1 MKTILLGAVAY
12 GPKVVPIWEGIREYF
27 TALGVPMDFVLFSNY
42 EAQVDALF
50 AKFISIAWNTN
61 LAFVR
66 TDLRL
71 DGKSK
76 ILAMRDT
83 DLGFKTKI
91 VARTGRGINSVE
103 DLRGKRVAF
112 GSRDSVQAAI
122 MPEHCL
128 MECQLVA
135 DKDYT
140 AVRFNTD
147 VGKHGDTGRSELDV
161 LKAVREG
168 EVDAGCVGEP
178 TWLLATAGGDAANMQ
193 DIWTS
198 PGYSHCNFTALPELS
213 EEVAE
218 TFVNTLLKMDYNN
231 PEHRKILEME
241 GLKQWIRGERE
252 GYKSVFDAVRTTRY
266 KLNPEPSTS
275 RPESAPIGA
284 AKVVT

>member
-12 GPKVVPIWEGIREYF
+12 DPKVVPIWEGIREYF
-27 TALGVPMDFVLFSNY
+27 VALGVPMDFVLFSNY

-50 AKFISIAWNTN
+50 EKFITIAWNTN

-91 VARTGRGINSVE
+91 ITRTNSGIKALG
-103 DLRGKRVAF
+103 DLRGKRVAL

-128 MECQLVA
+128 IEANLMA

-140 AVRFNTD
+140 AIRFNTD
-147 VGKHGDTGRSELDV
+147 VGKHGDTGRSEWDV
-161 LKAVREG
+161 LKAVRDG
-168 EVDAGCVGEP
+168 EADAGAVGEP
-178 TWLLATAGGDAANMQ
+178 TWLLATASGDAANMQ
-193 DIWTS
+193 AIWTS
-198 PGYSHCNFTALPELS
+198 PGYSHCNFTALPDLS
-213 EEVAE
+213 DEVAE
-218 TFVNTLLKMDYNN
+218 SFVNTLLKMDYNN
-231 PEHRKILEME
+231 PEHRRILEME
-241 GLKQWIRGERE
+241 GLKQWIRGERD
-252 GYKSVFDAVRTTRY
+252 GYTPVFDAVRSTRY
-266 KLNPEPSTS
+266 QLNAEAS
-275 RPESAPIGA
+275 
-284 AKVVT
+284 VVRL